1 MTFPLSFLHLLR
13 PLSLYADD
21 LAIWASSPSVE
32 CATAV
37 VQAALNR
44 LVKWSSKWRLP
55 LNPLKCETSFFSL
68 DPYQSRIQPSLHILN
83 TPLKFNPCP
92 TFLGV
97 TFDRTLSFK
106 YHVLSLRKKFHSQF
120 RAFRSI
126 ASASWGP
133 SKESL
138 CTLYKA
144 FIRPILTYA
153 SPGWFPFSSPT
164 HITSVE
170 RMHRSSC
177 RVITGCLSSTPI
189 PLLHI
194 EALLPPLRVTL
205 THQSLSFFERALRL
219 PPTFPIASLANSNP
233 RTRLKKS
240 SWRSFSRSHN
250 LIPNL
255 HFTREPLILC
265 PPEPP
270 WSAPSNYTISLHLSS
285 PCSRKD
291 PPSLRNT
298 AATSHLS
305 TLSHSDISAWTD
317 GSVPAGLGQ
326 NGAGIHIKCTK
337 CVTATSLSFSTG
349 LWATSYSAETFAL
362 LHALVWCISH
372 SKTCNFESITF
383 FSDSLSVLSTLST
396 PLPYL
401 TPKSLSNTQSL
412 LNSLSQSKVVHLQWI
427 VPGHS
432 SLPGNDLA
440 DSLAKAGASLDPSS
454 TSVSLAPLIS
464 SQRLSLYTSWRCPI
478 WFLSTSNP
486 FSMSRGAYFPSLRS
500 LISLP
505 FTLQRAQHSPQL
517 LSPQSWSSR
526 DSFMQHCSNCG
537 SEPQDLSHLVLDC
550 PVLDPLR
557 RAIFGHTPSL
567 LDLWSRPWGVARLLG
582 FRGIDPR
589 PHP

>member
-1 MTFPLSFLHLLR
+1 M
-13 PLSLYADD
+13 
-21 LAIWASSPSVE
+21 E
-32 CATAV
+32 
-37 VQAALNR
+37 
-44 LVKWSSKWRLP
+44 WSSKWRLP

-68 DPYQSRIQPSLHILN
+68 DPYQSRIQPFLHILN
-83 TPLKFNPCP
+83 TPLKFNPRP

-106 YHVLSLRKKFHSQF
+106 YHVLSLRKKFHSRF

-164 HITSVE
+164 HITSVK

-250 LIPNL
+250 LTPNL
-255 HFTREPLILC
+255 HLIREPLILC
-265 PPEPP
+265 PPKPP

-317 GSVPAGLGQ
+317 GLVPGGLGQ
-326 NGAGIHIKCTK
+326 GGGGIHIKCTK

-349 LWATSYSAETFAL
+349 LWARVIVL
-362 LHALVWCISH
+362 
-372 SKTCNFESITF
+372 KP
-383 FSDSLSVLSTLST
+383 SLSYMLLSGVSLTPRHVISTLSPSFPT
-396 PLPYL
+396 LYL
-401 TPKSLSNTQSL
+401 SYQL
-412 LNSLSQSKVVHLQWI
+412 
-427 VPGHS
+427 
-432 SLPGNDLA
+432 SLP
-440 DSLAKAGASLDPSS
+440 PYH
-454 TSVSLAPLIS
+454 I
-464 SQRLSLYTSWRCPI
+464 
-478 WFLSTSNP
+478 
-486 FSMSRGAYFPSLRS
+486 
-500 LISLP
+500 
-505 FTLQRAQHSPQL
+505 
-517 LSPQSWSSR
+517 
-526 DSFMQHCSNCG
+526 
-537 SEPQDLSHLVLDC
+537 
-550 PVLDPLR
+550 
-557 RAIFGHTPSL
+557 
-567 LDLWSRPWGVARLLG
+567 
-582 FRGIDPR
+582 
-589 PHP
+589 

>member
-1 MTFPLSFLHLLR
+1 MTKFVDAGLITTLPASDSGSAAVWGSKKINPR
-13 PLSLYADD
+13 PQFCLCLTWSGYPSNDD
-21 LAIWASSPSVE
+21 DDDDDES
-32 CATAV
+32 
-37 VQAALNR
+37 
-44 LVKWSSKWRLP
+44 
-55 LNPLKCETSFFSL
+55 
-68 DPYQSRIQPSLHILN
+68 
-83 TPLKFNPCP
+83 
-92 TFLGV
+92 G
-97 TFDRTLSFK
+97 LSFK
-106 YHVLSLRKKFHSQF
+106 YHVLSLRKKVHSRF

-219 PPTFPIASLANSNP
+219 PPTFLIASLANSNP

-250 LIPNL
+250 LTPNL
-255 HFTREPLILC
+255 HLTREPLILC
-265 PPEPP
+265 PPKPP
-270 WSAPSNYTISLHLSS
+270 WSAPSNYTISLRLSS

-317 GSVPAGLGQ
+317 GSVPGGLGQ
-326 NGAGIHIKCTK
+326 GGAGIHIKCTK

-362 LHALVWCISH
+362 LHALEWCISH
-372 SKTCNFESITF
+372 SKTCNFDSITF

-427 VPGHS
+427 PGHS

-454 TSVSLAPLIS
+454 ISVPLTPLIS
-464 SQRLSLYTSWRCPI
+464 SQRLSLYTSWRRSVN
-478 WFLSTSNP
+478 LVSSNTK
-486 FSMSRGAYFPSLRS
+486 SLQYLPRS
-500 LISLP
+500 LLSLAP
-505 FTLQRAQHSPQL
+505 LAV
-517 LSPQSWSSR
+517 LSPVYAAMGTALSSTLI
-526 DSFMQHCSNCG
+526 STG
-537 SEPQDLSHLVLDC
+537 LVEP
-550 PVLDPLR
+550 
-557 RAIFGHTPSL
+557 
-567 LDLWSRPWGVARLLG
+567 RLLLAATVVLNH
-582 FRGIDPR
+582 RIS
-589 PHP
+589 HISCLTALY

>member
-1 MTFPLSFLHLLR
+1 MLPTRFP
-13 PLSLYADD
+13 
-21 LAIWASSPSVE
+21 E
-32 CATAV
+32 
-37 VQAALNR
+37 
-44 LVKWSSKWRLP
+44 
-55 LNPLKCETSFFSL
+55 
-68 DPYQSRIQPSLHILN
+68 
-83 TPLKFNPCP
+83 
-92 TFLGV
+92 
-97 TFDRTLSFK
+97 
-106 YHVLSLRKKFHSQF
+106 
-120 RAFRSI
+120 
-126 ASASWGP
+126 
-133 SKESL
+133 ESL

-250 LIPNL
+250 LTPNL
-255 HFTREPLILC
+255 HLTREPLILC
-265 PPEPP
+265 PPKPP

-291 PPSLRNT
+291 PPPFATLQLPPIFPLYLTAISLPGLTVRCL
-298 AATSHLS
+298 AGWDKVVQGYTS
-305 TLSHSDISAWTD
+305 
-317 GSVPAGLGQ
+317 SVQ
-326 NGAGIHIKCTK
+326 S
-337 CVTATSLSFSTG
+337 VTATSLSFSTG

-362 LHALVWCISH
+362 LHALEWCISH
-372 SKTCNFESITF
+372 SKTCNFDSITF

-412 LNSLSQSKVVHLQWI
+412 LNSLSQSKVVHVQWI
-427 VPGHS
+427 PGHS

-440 DSLAKAGASLDPSS
+440 DSLAKAGASLDPSNI
-454 TSVSLAPLIS
+454 SVSLTPLIS
-464 SQRLSLYTSWRCPI
+464 SQRLSLYTSWRRSFQSGFFQHQIPTVSPEELTLPRSARCA
-478 WFLSTSNP
+478 LSRLRCNGHSTLLNSYLH
-486 FSMSRGAYFPSLRS
+486 RVGRAETPS
-500 LISLP
+500 
-505 FTLQRAQHSPQL
+505 
-517 LSPQSWSSR
+517 
-526 DSFMQHCSNCG
+526 CSNCG